1 MKSIIIIAWRN
12 LWRNKRR
19 TLITA
24 ASVFFGVIFST
35 VMSSMQEGSYDSNVK
50 NSVRFYTGYLQIQ
63 HQDYW
68 EEKTLENHITYDEA
82 LFQRIQQNAMVK
94 NITPRLEYFAL
105 ASRGSA
111 TKVAQVTGINPDME
125 KEVTNITSNIDQGR
139 YLEKGDAG
147 VVIGSLLAENLELGV
162 GDTITLTGQG
172 YRYATA
178 AGLFPVKGIVDF
190 PSQELN
196 KTMVYMALE
205 TCQQF
210 YNAPDMLTSVSVMIT
225 DNDKLA
231 EVQNQIG
238 SLLPEDYTTMNWK
251 EMMPALVQQIESDR
265 AGGYIFMAILYMII
279 LFGILGTIMM
289 MIAERR
295 RELGVM
301 MAVGMKRL
309 KLATV
314 IVIETFF
321 IGVLGAVTG
330 ILGSI
335 PIVGYY
341 VNNPIPLEGQTAE
354 VMESYGWEPFMFF
367 SSEPRIFYLQA
378 IIVFILTVV
387 VAIYPVTKIF
397 TMKEINALRA

>member
-1 MKSIIIIAWRN
+1 MKTITIIAWRN

-68 EEKTLENHITYDEA
+68 EEKTLENHISYDED
-82 LFQRIQQNAMVK
+82 LFQDLQQNPEVK

-111 TKVAQVTGINPDME
+111 TKVAQVTGIKPDME
-125 KEVTNITSNIDQGR
+125 KQVTNITSNIDQGR
-139 YLEKGDAG
+139 YLEKGDNG
-147 VVIGSLLAENLELGV
+147 VIIGSLLAENLELGI

-178 AGLFPVKGIVDF
+178 AGLFPVTGIVDF

-196 KTMVYMALE
+196 KTMVYMTLE

-231 EVQNQIG
+231 EVQQEIG
-238 SLLPEDYTTMNWK
+238 ALVPEDYTTMNWK

-321 IGVLGAVTG
+321 IGVLGAATG

-341 VNNPIPLEGQTAE
+341 VNNPIPLQGQTAE

-378 IIVFILTVV
+378 IIVLSITVL
-387 VAIYPVTKIF
+387 VAIYPITKIF

>member
-1 MKSIIIIAWRN
+1 MKTIIIIAWRN

-387 VAIYPVTKIF
+387 VAIYPATKIF

>member
-1 MKSIIIIAWRN
+1 MKTIAIIAWRN

-24 ASVFFGVIFST
+24 ASVFFGVIFSA
-35 VMSSMQEGSYDSNVK
+35 VMNSMQEGSYDSNVK
-50 NSVRFYTGYLQIQ
+50 NSVRFYTGYLQVQ
-63 HQDYW
+63 HQEYW
-68 EEKTLENHITYDEA
+68 EEKTLEHHITYDEDF
-82 LFQRIQQNAMVK
+82 LRQITGHKMVS

-105 ASRGSA
+105 ASRESA
-111 TKVAQVTGINPDME
+111 TKVAQVVGIKPEME
-125 KEVTNITSNIDQGR
+125 KKVTNITSNIDQGR
-139 YLEKGDAG
+139 YLESGDQG
-147 VVIGSLLAENLELGV
+147 VIVGSLLAENLGLGIN
-162 GDTITLTGQG
+162 DTITLTGQG
-172 YRYATA
+172 YRFATA
-178 AGLFPVKGIVDF
+178 AGLFKVIGIVDF

-196 KTMVYMALE
+196 KTMVYMPLKVAQE
-205 TCQQF
+205 F
-210 YNAPDMLTSVSVMIT
+210 FNAPGILTSVSVMIK

-231 EVQNQIG
+231 EVQK
-238 SLLPEDYTTMNWK
+238 SLSQTVPENYTIMNWK
-251 EMMPALVQQIESDR
+251 EMMPAMVQQIESDR

-321 IGVLGAVTG
+321 IGLLGTLTG

-341 VNNPIPLEGQTAE
+341 VNNPIPLQGQTAE
-354 VMESYGWEPFMFF
+354 VMESYGWEPYMYF
-367 SSEPRIFYLQA
+367 SSEPGIFYIQA
-378 IIVFILTVV
+378 IIVFIITLV

>member
-1 MKSIIIIAWRN
+1 MRTIIVIAWRN

-24 ASVFFGVIFST
+24 ASVFFGVIFSA
-35 VMSSMQEGSYDSNVK
+35 VMNSMQEGSYDSNVK
-50 NSVRFYTGYLQIQ
+50 NSVRFYTGYMQVQ
-63 HQDYW
+63 HQEYW
-68 EEKTLENHITYDEA
+68 EEKTLEHHITYDED
-82 LFQRIQQNAMVK
+82 LFSKITANKMVG

-105 ASRGSA
+105 ASKESA
-111 TKVAQVTGINPDME
+111 TKVAQVVGIIPAME
-125 KEVTNITSNIDQGR
+125 KQVTNITSNIDQGR
-139 YLEKGDAG
+139 YLKKNDRG
-147 VVIGSLLAENLELGV
+147 VIIGSLLAENLGLRIN
-162 GDTITLTGQG
+162 DTITLTGQG
-172 YRYATA
+172 YRFATA
-178 AGLFPVKGIVDF
+178 AGLFRIIGIVDF

-196 KTMVYMALE
+196 KTMVYMPLNVAQE
-205 TCQQF
+205 F
-210 YNAPDMLTSVSVMIT
+210 FNATELLTSVSVMIK
-225 DNDKLA
+225 DNDKL
-231 EVQNQIG
+231 EEIQK
-238 SLLPEDYTTMNWK
+238 SLGEIIPEHYTIMNWK
-251 EMMPALVQQIESDR
+251 EMMPAMVQQIESDR

-301 MAVGMKRL
+301 MAVGMKRV

-321 IGVLGAVTG
+321 IGLLGTFTG

-341 VNNPIPLEGQTAE
+341 VNNPIPLKGQTAA
-354 VMESYGWEPFMFF
+354 VMESYGWEPYMFF
-367 SSEPRIFYLQA
+367 SSEPGIFYIQA
-378 IIVFILTVV
+378 IIVLIITLL
-387 VAIYPVTKIF
+387 VAIYPVSKIF

>member
-1 MKSIIIIAWRN
+1 MKTIIIIAWRN

-68 EEKTLENHITYDEA
+68 EEKTLENHLTYDKA

-105 ASRGSA
+105 ASRESA

-125 KEVTNITSNIDQGR
+125 KEVTNITSNIEQGR

-147 VVIGSLLAENLELGV
+147 VVIGSLLAENLGLGV

-178 AGLFPVKGIVDF
+178 AGLFPVVGIVDF

-196 KTMVYMALE
+196 KTMVYMALK

-231 EVQNQIG
+231 EVQNKIG

-309 KLATV
+309 KLAAV
-314 IVIETFF
+314 IIIETFF
-321 IGVLGAVTG
+321 IGVLGAITG

-341 VNNPIPLEGQTAE
+341 VNNPIPLEGKTAE

>member
-1 MKSIIIIAWRN
+1 MKTIIIIAWRN

>member
-1 MKSIIIIAWRN
+1 MKTITIIAWRN

-68 EEKTLENHITYDEA
+68 EEKTLENHISYDED
-82 LFQRIQQNAMVK
+82 LFQDLQQNPEVK

-111 TKVAQVTGINPDME
+111 TKVAQVTGIKPDME
-125 KEVTNITSNIDQGR
+125 KQVTNITSNIDQGR
-139 YLEKGDAG
+139 YLEKEDNG
-147 VVIGSLLAENLELGV
+147 VIIGSLLAENLELGI

-178 AGLFPVKGIVDF
+178 AGLFPVTGIVDF

-196 KTMVYMALE
+196 KTMVYMTLE

-210 YNAPDMLTSVSVMIT
+210 YNAPDMLTSVSVMIH

-231 EVQNQIG
+231 EVQQEIG
-238 SLLPEDYTTMNWK
+238 GLLPEDYTTMNWK

-321 IGVLGAVTG
+321 IGVLGAATG

-341 VNNPIPLEGQTAE
+341 VNNPIPLQGQTAE

-378 IIVFILTVV
+378 IIVLSITVL
-387 VAIYPVTKIF
+387 VAIYPITKIF

>member
-1 MKSIIIIAWRN
+1 MKTIITIAWRN

-82 LFQRIQQNAMVK
+82 LFQKVLHNPQVK

-105 ASRGSA
+105 ASRGTA
-111 TKVAQVTGINPDME
+111 TKVAQVTGIIPEME

-139 YLEKGDAG
+139 YLEKGEDG
-147 VVIGSLLAENLELGV
+147 VILGSLLAENLELGI

-178 AGLFPVKGIVDF
+178 AGLFPVTGIVDF

-196 KTMVYMALE
+196 KAMVYMTLE

-225 DNDKLA
+225 DNDKLP
-231 EVQNQIG
+231 EVQQQIG
-238 SLLPEDYTTMNWK
+238 GLLPEDYTTMNWK

-341 VNNPIPLEGQTAE
+341 VNNPIPLQGQTAE

-378 IIVFILTVV
+378 IIVFIITVL

>member
-1 MKSIIIIAWRN
+1 MKTIIIIAWRN

-125 KEVTNITSNIDQGR
+125 KEVTNITSNIDQVR

>member
-1 MKSIIIIAWRN
+1 MKTITIIAWRN

-68 EEKTLENHITYDEA
+68 EEKTLENHMTYDVD
-82 LFQRIQQNAMVK
+82 LLDKVQQNPQVK

-111 TKVAQVTGINPDME
+111 TKVAQVTGIKPDME
-125 KEVTNITSNIDQGR
+125 KQVTNIASNIDQGR
-139 YLEKGDAG
+139 YLGKGNNG
-147 VVIGSLLAENLELGV
+147 VIIGSLLAENLELGV

-178 AGLFPVKGIVDF
+178 AGLFPVTGIVDF

-196 KTMVYMALE
+196 KTMVYMTLE

-210 YNAPDMLTSVSVMIT
+210 YNAPDMLTSVSVMIA
-225 DNDKLA
+225 DNDKLT
-231 EVQNQIG
+231 EVQQQIG
-238 SLLPEDYTTMNWK
+238 GLLPKEYTTMNWK

-321 IGVLGAVTG
+321 IGILGAATG

-341 VNNPIPLEGQTAE
+341 VNNPIPLKGQTAE

-367 SSEPRIFYLQA
+367 SSDPRIFYLQA
-378 IIVFILTVV
+378 IIVFSVTVL

>member
-1 MKSIIIIAWRN
+1 MKTIIIIAWRN

-162 GDTITLTGQG
+162 GETITLTGQG

>member
-1 MKSIIIIAWRN
+1 MKTIIIIAWRN

-279 LFGILGTIMM
+279 LFGILGTSMM

>member
-1 MKSIIIIAWRN
+1 MKTIIIIAWRN

-354 VMESYGWEPFMFF
+354 VMERYCWEPFMFF

>member
-1 MKSIIIIAWRN
+1 MKTIIIIAWRN

-24 ASVFFGVIFST
+24 ASVFFGVIIST

>member
-1 MKSIIIIAWRN
+1 MKTITIIAWRN

-68 EEKTLENHITYDEA
+68 EEKTLENHMTYDVD
-82 LFQRIQQNAMVK
+82 LLDKVQQNPQVK

-111 TKVAQVTGINPDME
+111 TKVAQVTGIKPDME
-125 KEVTNITSNIDQGR
+125 KQVTNIASNIDQGR
-139 YLEKGDAG
+139 YLGKGDNG
-147 VVIGSLLAENLELGV
+147 VIIGSLLAENLELGV

-178 AGLFPVKGIVDF
+178 AGLFPVTGIVDF

-196 KTMVYMALE
+196 KTMVYMTLE

-210 YNAPDMLTSVSVMIT
+210 YNAPDMLTSVSVMIA
-225 DNDKLA
+225 DNDKLT
-231 EVQNQIG
+231 EVQQQIG
-238 SLLPEDYTTMNWK
+238 GLLPKEYTTMNWK

-321 IGVLGAVTG
+321 IGILGAATG

-341 VNNPIPLEGQTAE
+341 VNNPIPLKGQTAE

-367 SSEPRIFYLQA
+367 SSDPRIFYLQA
-378 IIVFILTVV
+378 IIVFSVTVL

>member
-1 MKSIIIIAWRN
+1 MKTITIIAWRN

-68 EEKTLENHITYDEA
+68 EEKTLENHMTYDVD
-82 LFQRIQQNAMVK
+82 LLDKVQQNPQVK

-111 TKVAQVTGINPDME
+111 TKVAQVTGIKPDME
-125 KEVTNITSNIDQGR
+125 KQVTNIASNIDQGR
-139 YLEKGDAG
+139 YLGKGNNG
-147 VVIGSLLAENLELGV
+147 VIIGSLLAENLELGV

-178 AGLFPVKGIVDF
+178 AGLFPVTGIVDF

-196 KTMVYMALE
+196 KTMVYMTLE

-210 YNAPDMLTSVSVMIT
+210 YNAPDMLTSVSVMIA
-225 DNDKLA
+225 DNDKLT
-231 EVQNQIG
+231 EVQQQIG
-238 SLLPEDYTTMNWK
+238 GLLPKEYTTMNWK

-341 VNNPIPLEGQTAE
+341 VNNPIPLQGQTAE

-378 IIVFILTVV
+378 IIVISITVL
-387 VAIYPVTKIF
+387 VAIYPITKIF